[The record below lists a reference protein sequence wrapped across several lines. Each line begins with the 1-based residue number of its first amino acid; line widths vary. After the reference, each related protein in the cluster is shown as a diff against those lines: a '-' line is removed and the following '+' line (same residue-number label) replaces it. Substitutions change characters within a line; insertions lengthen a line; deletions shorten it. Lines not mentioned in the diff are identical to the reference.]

1 MSLTVTQSTQ
11 FTIEELILILPSNQK
26 YDLTGVFTEIN
37 LFDNL
42 FTPCVSA
49 NILLTDANNLSN
61 KLKLKGQ
68 EKIKITISKANDRM
82 LRFEKEFVIYSLTNK
97 KSINLTSSSYVLNLV
112 SEEFVFSEQQKLSQ
126 NFTGLY
132 SEAVTRILNNYL
144 RVPNSSPSN
153 GRSGVGVIYPTTTV
167 QDFILPTITPFESLN
182 WISKRALWKNPKG
195 AEYSP
200 DFLFYETAQQGYNF
214 VPLLFLMDLD
224 PAFQINVKP
233 KNIDENVAEEFLGAR
248 DMKVLSQFSLLDSVR
263 DGVYA
268 GKFIGFDT
276 VTRTQKITTV
286 KNVYESTVTNKRQY
300 SPNLALNAKSKDR
313 KDFTQMTDSRIVSY
327 PFALPRTTVEY
338 IKENDPEATSLIDN
352 AELYVFQRKAIFSNL
367 LQRRLQLAMPGNFG
381 LFSGRMIN
389 LNVPKFS
396 YNDGSKETLDK
407 TLSGKYIIT
416 GTRHVIRYDKHET
429 FIEVCTDKIEN

>member
-144 RVPNSSPSN
+144 RVPNSSPAN

-381 LFSGRMIN
+381 LFSGRVIN

>member
-42 FTPCVSA
+42 FMPCVSA
-49 NILLTDANNLSN
+49 NILLTDANNLSD

-68 EKIKITISKANDRM
+68 EKIKITISKANDKM

-97 KSINLTSSSYVLNLV
+97 KNINLTSSSYVLNLV

-132 SEAVTRILNNYL
+132 SESVTRILNNYL
-144 RVPNSSPSN
+144 RVPNASPSN
-153 GRSGVGVIYPTTTV
+153 GRSGVGVIYPTTTI
-167 QDFILPTITPFESLN
+167 QDFILPTITPFESIN
-182 WISKRALWKNPKG
+182 WITKRALWKNPKG
-195 AEYSP
+195 GEYSP

-224 PAFQINVKP
+224 SAFEINVKP
-233 KNIDENVAEEFLGAR
+233 KNVDENVAEEFLGAR
-248 DMKVLSQFSLLDSVR
+248 DVKVLSQFSLLDSVR

-286 KNVYESTVTNKRQY
+286 KNVYESTVTNKRQF

-367 LQRRLQLAMPGNFG
+367 MQRRLQVAMPGNFG

-396 YNDGSKETLDK
+396 YNDGSKQSLDK

-429 FIEVCTDKIEN
+429 FIEVCTDRIEN

>member
-144 RVPNSSPSN
+144 RVPNSSPAN

-429 FIEVCTDKIEN
+429 FIEVCTDRIEN

>member
-381 LFSGRMIN
+381 LFSGRVIN

>member
-132 SEAVTRILNNYL
+132 SEAVARILNNYL
-144 RVPNSSPSN
+144 RVPNSSPAN

-381 LFSGRMIN
+381 LFSGRVIN

>member
-1 MSLTVTQSTQ
+1 M
-11 FTIEELILILPSNQK
+11 
-26 YDLTGVFTEIN
+26 
-37 LFDNL
+37 
-42 FTPCVSA
+42 PCVSA
-49 NILLTDANNLSN
+49 NILLTDANNLSD

-68 EKIKITISKANDRM
+68 EKIKITISKANDKM

-97 KSINLTSSSYVLNLV
+97 KNINLTSSSYVLNLV

-132 SEAVTRILNNYL
+132 SESVARILNNYL
-144 RVPNSSPSN
+144 RVPNASPSN
-153 GRSGVGVIYPTTTV
+153 GRSGVGVIYPTTTI
-167 QDFILPTITPFESLN
+167 QDFILPTITPFESIN
-182 WISKRALWKNPKG
+182 WITKRALWKNPKG
-195 AEYSP
+195 GEYSP

-224 PAFQINVKP
+224 SAFEINVKP
-233 KNIDENVAEEFLGAR
+233 KNVDENVAEEFLGAR
-248 DMKVLSQFSLLDSVR
+248 DVKVLSQFSLLDSVR

-286 KNVYESTVTNKRQY
+286 KNVYESTVTNKRQF

-367 LQRRLQLAMPGNFG
+367 MQRRLQVAMPGNFG

-396 YNDGSKETLDK
+396 YNDGSRQSLDK

-429 FIEVCTDKIEN
+429 FIEVCTDRIEN